1 MSLDTNYILKNQ
13 KIFIFLGKNK
23 IENTYLDGKM
33 NNKLTTKISVK
44 DNLIGVMRINNKDYI
59 SLTDLAR
66 YKNPNN
72 PGDVIIKWMSNKSS
86 FDFYCLWEELFNEDF
101 KLAEFREF
109 KNDSV
114 NQSFTMSP
122 SRWISMTNAK
132 GFVSKRG
139 KYDGG
144 TFDHPDIAL
153 EFASWIDPAFKL
165 YLIQEFE
172 RLKYNETYQKKI
184 EWSVRRSLSKTNYR
198 IHTDSIKEN
207 IVPTLTDKQK
217 LFVYSNEADVINVA
231 LFGITAKEW
240 REKNPN
246 KEGNIRDYTDIL
258 HLVVLSNLEVLN
270 ASMIENNI
278 SQKDRLEKLNA
289 TAKRQINILANDS
302 NVIGITKLDN
312 QSLIGEKK
320 DEI

>member
-1 MSLDTNYILKNQ
+1 MNE
-13 KIFIFLGKNK
+13 KII
-23 IENTYLDGKM
+23 TKM
-33 NNKLTTKISVK
+33 HVK
-44 DNLIGVMRINNKDYI
+44 DNLVKVMRVNGVDYI

-86 FDFYCLWEELFNEDF
+86 FDFYSLWEELFNDNF

-109 KNDSV
+109 KNDAA
-114 NQSFTMSP
+114 NNSFTMSP
-122 SRWISMTNAK
+122 SRWISFTNSK
-132 GFVSKRG
+132 GFISKRG

-144 TFDHPDIAL
+144 TFAHPDIAL

-165 YLIQEFE
+165 YLIKEFE
-172 RLKYNETYQKKI
+172 RLKHNETYQERI

-217 LFVYSNEADVINVA
+217 LFIYANEADVINVA
-231 LFGITAKEW
+231 LFGMTAKEW
-240 REKNPN
+240 RENNPD

-278 SQKDRLEKLNA
+278 SQKDRLEKLNK
-289 TAKRQINILANDS
+289 TARRQINILTNDS
-302 NVIGITKLDN
+302 NVIGITKLDDTKM
-312 QSLIGEKK
+312 IE
-320 DEI
+320 

>member
-1 MSLDTNYILKNQ
+1 MND
-13 KIFIFLGKNK
+13 KII
-23 IENTYLDGKM
+23 TKM
-33 NNKLTTKISVK
+33 HVK
-44 DNLIGVMRINNKDYI
+44 DNLVKVMRVNGVDYI

-86 FDFYCLWEELFNEDF
+86 FDFYSLWEELFNDNF

-109 KNDSV
+109 KNDAA
-114 NQSFTMSP
+114 NNSFTMSP
-122 SRWISMTNAK
+122 SRWISSTNSK
-132 GFVSKRG
+132 GFISKRG

-144 TFDHPDIAL
+144 TFAHPDIAL

-165 YLIQEFE
+165 YLIKEFE
-172 RLKYNETYQKKI
+172 RLKYNETYQERI

-217 LFVYSNEADVINVA
+217 LFIYANEADVINVA
-231 LFGITAKEW
+231 LFGMTAKEW
-240 REKNPN
+240 RENNPD

-278 SQKDRLEKLNA
+278 SQKDRLEKLNK
-289 TAKRQINILANDS
+289 TARRQINILTNDS
-302 NVIGITKLDN
+302 NVIGITKLDDTKM
-312 QSLIGEKK
+312 IE
-320 DEI
+320 